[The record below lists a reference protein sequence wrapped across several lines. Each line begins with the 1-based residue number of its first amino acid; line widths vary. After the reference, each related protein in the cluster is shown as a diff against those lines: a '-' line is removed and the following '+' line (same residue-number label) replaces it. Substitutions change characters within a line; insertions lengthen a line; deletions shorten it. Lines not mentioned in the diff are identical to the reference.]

1 MEKSN
6 DPYRP
11 LPFQERGQEG
21 CVTTL
26 SQHRVRR
33 STSRFS
39 RTPQATARSR
49 VLRRNMTEAEKKLWS
64 LLRLSQLGGYRFRR
78 QHPIGRYIAD
88 FYCPTLKVVVELDGG
103 QHADERQKLQDRTRS
118 SWLQSKQIQVLRFWN
133 SDVLSNPDGVL
144 RSIAICLSARTN
156 NDPHP
161 TSPFQGEEK
170 SKS

>member
-1 MEKSN
+1 MLRMEKSN

-33 STSRFS
+33 STSR
-39 RTPQATARSR
+39 
-49 VLRRNMTEAEKKLWS
+49 

-103 QHADERQKLQDRTRS
+103 QHADERQKLHDRTRS